1 MFSFL
6 VFAALCA
13 SCLARP
19 GLANYSYSQAV
30 GGGSGTSFSSE
41 GEGRITAIRAWETNN
56 AYIVGIQLR
65 YDYIWSHIL
74 GRAVGNSQELEL
86 FDGEAIVQISGKYHT
101 NYIYQLIFV
110 TSRGRSLIVG
120 QPSQRSFN
128 FYAVHPDAELKLL
141 SGRFNGNGIT
151 SLGAH
156 WGMVPMD
163 ERNTT
168 DVDMYD

>member
-13 SCLARP
+13 SCLAKS
-19 GLANYSYSQAV
+19 GLANYSYSRAV

-41 GEGRITAIRAWETNN
+41 GEGRITAIKAWETTN

-65 YDYIWSHIL
+65 YDYIWSPMV
-74 GRAVGNSQELEL
+74 GRAVGNSHELEL
-86 FDGEAIVQISGKYHT
+86 FDGEVIVQISGKYHT

-120 QPSQRSFN
+120 QPYQRSFN
-128 FYAVHPDAELKLL
+128 FYAGHPDAELKLL
-141 SGRFNGNGIT
+141 SGRFNSNGIT

-168 DVDMYD
+168 MYD